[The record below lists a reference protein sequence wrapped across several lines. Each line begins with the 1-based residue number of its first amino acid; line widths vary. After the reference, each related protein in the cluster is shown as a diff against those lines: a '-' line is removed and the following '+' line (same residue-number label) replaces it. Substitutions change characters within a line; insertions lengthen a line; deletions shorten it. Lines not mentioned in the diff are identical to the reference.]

1 MWTQHS
7 QSQEHRWE
15 TQTSAPSQGEAVI
28 IAYYLGVPAQLK
40 FSTVSEVPNVPP
52 LSVWIPNL
60 ANPS

>member
-1 MWTQHS
+1 M
-7 QSQEHRWE
+7 
-15 TQTSAPSQGEAVI
+15 QTSTPSQGEAVI

-60 ANPS
+60 ADT